1 MIPKFHPAV
10 FLGAVILICTAWL
23 WMRPPVS
30 ASAVVA
36 RSQPRPALAE
46 PASIELDAAI
56 LERYAGKYEGR
67 GGFTVDLALKNG
79 KLFAQSTGTLP
90 TMPIELRATSETE
103 FFLVGPRTGTAA
115 LAPLGV
121 DVEFDVDRD
130 GTVRGFAAS
139 TEYGLIEVKR
149 VR

>member
-10 FLGAVILICTAWL
+10 FLGAVILLCTAWL
-23 WMRPPVS
+23 WARP
-30 ASAVVA
+30 AVPAVPIIA
-36 RSQPRPALAE
+36 RGTPRPALVE

-67 GGFTVDLALKNG
+67 GGFAVALTVKDG
-79 KLFAQSTGTLP
+79 KLFAQSTGTVP
-90 TMPIELRATSETE
+90 TGTIELRPTTETE
-103 FFLVGPRTGTAA
+103 FFLMGPV
-115 LAPLGV
+115 APIGV
-121 DVEFDVDRD
+121 DIEFDLARD
-130 GTVRGFAAS
+130 GTVRGFAAN

>member
-10 FLGAVILICTAWL
+10 FLGAVILLCATWL
-23 WMRPPVS
+23 WARPPVT
-30 ASAVVA
+30 AVA
-36 RSQPRPALAE
+36 TPTRSTPRPAVVE

-67 GGFTVDLALKNG
+67 GGFTIDLRVKDG
-79 KLFAQSTGTLP
+79 KLLAQSAGTIP
-90 TMPIELRATSETE
+90 SIPYELHATSETR
-103 FFLVGPRTGTAA
+103 FFLKIPGAGLP
-115 LAPLGV
+115 GV
-121 DVEFDVDRD
+121 DVEFDVARD
-130 GTVRGFAAS
+130 GAVRGFAAS